1 MAFLQGVKGVLPSE
15 HRPRPGSLGFIA
27 QAEEQAG
34 PPGRLPAGRGGI
46 WASHAVPAALRVSAP
61 LGPRPPLD
69 GLRPRSNGAVSP
81 RPLWASPLLGVAG
94 PSGPPRSCRLVP
106 HLLPFVPWP
115 RPPEG
120 ALPHAR
126 LCSVRLPL
134 FSAGPGARSAG
145 AFSPQPRTMP
155 AAGLRGGLLALRS
168 RRLLWSPGATRPVLP
183 APVKG
188 ERVSPTPRPQDW

>member
-34 PPGRLPAGRGGI
+34 PPGRLPAGQGGI

-106 HLLPFVPWP
+106 HLLPFAPWP

-120 ALPHAR
+120 ALPRAP
-126 LCSVRLPL
+126 LCSVCPPPFFRWARCPVSGCILPAAQND
-134 FSAGPGARSAG
+134 AGHGPRRRPARSPIRAAPLVSRG
-145 AFSPQPRTMP
+145 HTSSFTRT
-155 AAGLRGGLLALRS
+155 G
-168 RRLLWSPGATRPVLP
+168 
-183 APVKG
+183 
-188 ERVSPTPRPQDW
+188 